1 MVVAVGL
8 TVVEP
13 LADVD
18 VKVPGVIEM
27 PFAPVTAQ
35 LSVVRAPELR
45 LVGFATKEVI
55 RGAWVPEDDVDS
67 VVEPQPASPIQARGI
82 RTSAQRFNPEERSL
96 KVSPVLQNKVDESMR
111 APVRC
116 RHD

>member
-1 MVVAVGL
+1 MGL

-18 VKVPGVIEM
+18 VKVPGAIEM
-27 PFAPVTAQ
+27 LFAPVTVQ
-35 LSVVRAPELR
+35 LSVVLAPELR
-45 LVGFATKEVI
+45 LVGLAVKEVI
-55 RGAWVPEDDVDS
+55 PGSEVPEDEVDS
-67 VVEPQPASPIQARGI
+67 VVEPQPASPIQATGI

-96 KVSPVLQNKVDESMR
+96 KLSPVLQNKVAESMR